1 MAFVEAHNV
10 AIKGIAACVPSN
22 VEENKDLPFY
32 APGEAES
39 IMAATGIERRHVAP
53 AGMTAADLCAKA
65 AEELIKDL
73 GWEKDSIDLLAFV
86 TQNPDYLNQPNS
98 FVCHDML
105 DMGENTMCIDFFHGC
120 PGWVIALS
128 SVLSMM
134 QNGGLKRA
142 LLMAGDTA
150 SKEQDANNR
159 EERPL
164 FGDAGTVTALEFV
177 DGAPSIKFNIGTNS
191 KDGRAITHKQGGFRN
206 PYTLESLQKVL
217 DRRAGKLSL
226 NEDGEKMD
234 SMDVFGFA
242 ITKAPKSIKKLCTE
256 FEINVDEIDKLVLH
270 QANKLI
276 MSNIA
281 KRLKVSMEKV
291 PLGLK
296 NFGNTTSASIPLAI
310 LSECTEDMRT
320 KSQKILACGYGTGL
334 AWGSVY
340 FETNKIVCSN
350 IQYL

>member
-1 MAFVEAHNV
+1 MAFIETHNV
-10 AIKGIAACVPSN
+10 AIKGFSACVPKN

-32 APGEAES
+32 APGEAEP

-53 AGMTAADLCAKA
+53 DGMTAADLCTKA
-65 AEELIKDL
+65 AEGLIKDL

-105 DMGENTMCIDFFHGC
+105 DLGENTMCIDYFHGC

-134 QNGGLKRA
+134 QNGRLKRV

-150 SKEQDANNR
+150 SKEQAANNR

-177 DGAPSIKFNIGTNS
+177 EGAPSIKFNIGTNS
-191 KDGRAITHKQGGFRN
+191 KDGRAITHQQGGARN
-206 PYTLESLQKVL
+206 PFTLETLKNAL
-217 DRRAGKLSL
+217 DRRAGKLNL
-226 NEDGEKMD
+226 EEDGEKMD
-234 SMDVFGFA
+234 AMDVFGFA
-242 ITKAPKSIKKLCTE
+242 ITKAPKSIKKLCGE
-256 FEINVDEIDKLVLH
+256 FEINVEDIDKLVLH

-281 KRLKVSMEKV
+281 KRLKVPMEKV
-291 PLGLK
+291 PLCLK

-310 LSECTEDMRT
+310 LSECAEDMRT

-334 AWGSVY
+334 AWGAVY